1 MKILVTYATKY
12 GSTQEV
18 AEAIARN
25 LESKGDTVTL
35 IPLRKVRTLSGI
47 DAIIIGAPFYM
58 FRWHKDA
65 ILFLA
70 RFAGKLPKMPTAVFA
85 LGPFHDV
92 ESEWLEIGSQLDKEL
107 ARFPWFHPVEAK
119 LFGGKFDPVSLTFP
133 FNLIPA
139 LKQMP
144 ASDIRDWVA
153 IDTWAQAIR
162 NKFIAEVNR

>member
-1 MKILVTYATKY
+1 MKILVTYASKY
-12 GSTQEV
+12 GSTREV
-18 AEAIARN
+18 AEAIAKYMETKDYS
-25 LESKGDTVTL
+25 LSVL
-35 IPLRKVRTLSGI
+35 PLGKVRSLSGI
-47 DAIIIGAPFYM
+47 DAVIMGAPFYM

-70 RFAGKLPKMPTAVFA
+70 RFAEKLPKIPTAVFA

-139 LKQMP
+139 LKEMP
-144 ASDIRDWVA
+144 ASDIRDWAA
-153 IDTWAQAIR
+153 IDTWAQTIHD
-162 NKFIAEVNR
+162 KFVAAKKA

>member
-18 AEAIARN
+18 AEAIAKF
-25 LESKGDTVTL
+25 LESKKDAVSL
-35 IPLRKVRTLSGI
+35 IPLRKVRSLSGF
-47 DAIIIGAPFYM
+47 DAVVMGAPFYM
-58 FRWHKDA
+58 FRWHKEA

-70 RFAGKLPKMPTAVFA
+70 RFAEKLPKMPTAVFA

-144 ASDIRDWVA
+144 ASDIRDWAA
-153 IDTWAQAIR
+153 IDAWTQATR
-162 NKFIAEVNR
+162 NKINAEVKR